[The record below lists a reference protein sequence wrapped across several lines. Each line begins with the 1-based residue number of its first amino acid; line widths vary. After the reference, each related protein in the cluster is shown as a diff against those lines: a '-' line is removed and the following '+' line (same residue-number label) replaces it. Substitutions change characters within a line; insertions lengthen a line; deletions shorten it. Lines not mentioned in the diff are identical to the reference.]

1 MKRVPIPA
9 LVVALTALLALP
21 LSASAQQSSYDES
34 KAEYDQEVGFG
45 DQSVRIFDEKP
56 FQRLQIRRT
65 RLIIPWNVMDDQAE
79 LLEATQYVQ
88 RSVAEGNLVLLHL
101 GDETPGN
108 ATDKNPLPSPEKYEK
123 QMDRLVPYFFDLG
136 VREFGVWNEANH
148 RSQPTDKAPRRAAEY
163 FMEMWR
169 AVHLKSGL
177 GCEYPK
183 CRVVALDVLDEGDAE
198 DYIEDFY
205 ARLNNT
211 YDQRG
216 RTVGIHNYSSV
227 NRFRNKQV
235 SEMIDAFRDE
245 IREPN
250 IWVTE
255 VGGLVAFGSPDGA
268 FPCDPNDPASVA
280 RAEEHQ
286 DKAIKWMF
294 QQMRTYE
301 DDLDRL
307 YFYNW
312 FGQDCKQG
320 TRNGEPFNA
329 FDSGIVEADGSPRDG
344 YYEFLR
350 KARDYRR

>member
-1 MKRVPIPA
+1 MPRFPLA
-9 LVVALTALLALP
+9 LVAALTALLALP
-21 LSASAQQSSYDES
+21 LSASADSRYDES

-45 DQSVRIFDEKP
+45 DQSIRIFDEKP
-56 FQRLQIRRT
+56 FQRLEIRRT
-65 RLIIPWNVMDDQAE
+65 RLIVPWNVMDDQQE
-79 LLEATQYVQ
+79 LLKATQYVQ
-88 RSVAEGNLVLLHL
+88 RSAAEGNLVLLHL

-108 ATDKNPLPSPEKYEK
+108 ATDENPLPSAKKYERH
-123 QMDRLVPYFFDLG
+123 MDRLVPYFYDLG

-148 RSQPTDKAPRRAAEY
+148 RSQPTDKEPRRAAEL

-169 AVHLKSGL
+169 AVHLKSGQ

-183 CRVVALDVLDEGDAE
+183 CRVLALDVLDEGDAE
-198 DYIEDFY
+198 DYIDAFY
-205 ARLNNT
+205 DRLNST
-211 YDQRG
+211 YDERS

-235 SEMIDAFRDE
+235 SEMISAFRSNV
-245 IREPN
+245 RKPN

-268 FPCDPNDPASVA
+268 FPCDPDDPESVQ
-280 RAEEHQ
+280 RAEDHQ
-286 DKAIKWMF
+286 DKAIRWMF
-294 QQMRTYE
+294 QQMRTY
-301 DDLDRL
+301 DRYLDRL

-329 FDSGIVEADGSPRDG
+329 FDSGIVEADGTPRDG